1 MSDNDLQRLFAALLH
16 LDLPKSMASRLCALG
31 GEVDIKC
38 GAVAE
43 LDDPAARSIVF
54 VAEGVAKFV
63 GHLGND
69 REQVVAFLLANDL
82 TVFPRSDAV
91 PYSLHGITDCRLL
104 AFPADA
110 FIRTIAADP
119 DLAKAI
125 CEHMFVAFDQSR
137 DMSVLLGR
145 KTAQER
151 VATFL
156 TSMAERIGKQN
167 DDGVSLSLPI
177 SRREIADSLGL
188 TIETVSRQF
197 SELREL
203 GIIDT
208 NGRSDVTIIDRLRIR
223 EVAALPC

>member
-1 MSDNDLQRLFAALLH
+1 
-16 LDLPKSMASRLCALG
+16 
-31 GEVDIKC
+31 
-38 GAVAE
+38 
-43 LDDPAARSIVF
+43 
-54 VAEGVAKFV
+54 
-63 GHLGND
+63 
-69 REQVVAFLLANDL
+69 
-82 TVFPRSDAV
+82 
-91 PYSLHGITDCRLL
+91 
-104 AFPADA
+104 
-110 FIRTIAADP
+110 
-119 DLAKAI
+119 
-125 CEHMFVAFDQSR
+125 MFVAFDQSR

-197 SELREL
+197 TELREL

-208 NGRSDVTIIDRLRIR
+208 NGRSDVTILDRLRIR